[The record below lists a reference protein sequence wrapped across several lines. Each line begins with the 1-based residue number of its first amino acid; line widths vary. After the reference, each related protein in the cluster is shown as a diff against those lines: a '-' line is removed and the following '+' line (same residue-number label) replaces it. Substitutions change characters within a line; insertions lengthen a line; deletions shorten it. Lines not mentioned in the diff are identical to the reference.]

1 MHMKYVTELSCS
13 LAGRACGWYTQSL
26 IPRLISPF
34 YEEKS
39 GYEAS
44 THMHIH
50 NHTHLLD
57 NLIILYQLII
67 VLPHQQHKSGF
78 APKERVKEG
87 EEEVR
92 KGGRGGREREEE
104 VRKGETTINK
114 QPLQR

>member
-1 MHMKYVTELSCS
+1 MHVKYVTELSCS
-13 LAGRACGWYTQSL
+13 LAGRACSWYTQSL

-57 NLIILYQLII
+57 NLVILCQLVI
-67 VLPHQQHKSGF
+67 VLPHQQHESGF

-87 EEEVR
+87 EKE
-92 KGGRGGREREEE
+92 GGRVVEEGERKR
-104 VRKGETTINK
+104 RK
-114 QPLQR
+114 

>member
-1 MHMKYVTELSCS
+1 MKYVTELSCS
-13 LAGRACGWYTQSL
+13 LARRACSWYTQSL

-34 YEEKS
+34 YKEKS

-44 THMHIH
+44 IHRHMHNH

-57 NLIILYQLII
+57 NLVILCQLII
-67 VLPHQQHKSGF
+67 VLPHQQYNESGF

-87 EEEVR
+87 GRVVEE
-92 KGGRGGREREEE
+92 GG
-104 VRKGETTINK
+104 RKGEATINK